1 MFWNIPISTF
11 SAGLVLKSVSLLV
24 PLHISSRKT
33 WSSFYSTLLKWS
45 LSKAFKNIS
54 TKGTFGTRTPSYSKE
69 SWKVDPTYSVQLL
82 WSWEVSL
89 NVTWLIHWPWVKSLS
104 IDRCLGRQSWVKC
117 PAQLLSSVVLR
128 QTEFKLDP
136 TKS

>member
-24 PLHISSRKT
+24 PLHISSKNMIKLPLN
-33 WSSFYSTLLKWS
+33 FIEVIFI
-45 LSKAFKNIS
+45 KAFKNIS
-54 TKGTFGTRTPSYSKE
+54 TKGTRTPSYSKE

>member
-45 LSKAFKNIS
+45 LSTAFKTYLYKRNKNPIIFQRELKSRPNLLS
-54 TKGTFGTRTPSYSKE
+54 TITLKLRSFFKCHLANPLTLS
-69 SWKVDPTYSVQLL
+69 
-82 WSWEVSL
+82 EVSQY
-89 NVTWLIHWPWVKSLS
+89 WQMSRQAKLS
-104 IDRCLGRQSWVKC
+104 KVSSS
-117 PAQLLSSVVLR
+117 ASFLSS
-128 QTEFKLDP
+128 FKANWV
-136 TKS
+136 

>member
-1 MFWNIPISTF
+1 MKHTHFYFFCWLGSQECITF
-11 SAGLVLKSVSLLV
+11 STSPYFFKKHDQASTQLYWSDLYQQPLKISLQKEQE
-24 PLHISSRKT
+24 PHHIPKRAK
-33 WSSFYSTLLKWS
+33 
-45 LSKAFKNIS
+45 
-54 TKGTFGTRTPSYSKE
+54 
-69 SWKVDPTYSVQLL
+69 KVDPTYSVQLL

>member
-69 SWKVDPTYSVQLL
+69 SWKVDPTYSVRTITLKL
-82 WSWEVSL
+82 RSFFKCHLANPLTLSEVSQY
-89 NVTWLIHWPWVKSLS
+89 WQMSRQAKLS
-104 IDRCLGRQSWVKC
+104 KVSSS
-117 PAQLLSSVVLR
+117 ASFLSS
-128 QTEFKLDP
+128 FKANWV
-136 TKS
+136 

>member
-1 MFWNIPISTF
+1 MKHTHFYFSCWLGSQECITF
-11 SAGLVLKSVSLLV
+11 STSPYFFK
-24 PLHISSRKT
+24 KT

-45 LSKAFKNIS
+45 LSTAFKNIS
-54 TKGTFGTRTPSYSKE
+54 TKGTRTPSYSKE